1 MPGHHSSHQT
11 LGQQS
16 PVAGPTQQHSPEE
29 VLPALQSPSPGE
41 GRLHQDQSREPVTRS
56 QTTEDRDEGQGRGT
70 TPCSQEKGHYRA
82 VIGRKWLV
90 RHMGGS
96 W

>member
-1 MPGHHSSHQT
+1 M
-11 LGQQS
+11 
-16 PVAGPTQQHSPEE
+16 
-29 VLPALQSPSPGE
+29 
-41 GRLHQDQSREPVTRS
+41 TRS
-56 QTTEDRDEGQGRGT
+56 QTTEDKDGGQGGRP
-70 TPCSQEKGHYRA
+70 TPCSREKGHYRA